1 MIRRRRISVPFRDGR
16 KERFI
21 PNCKVYVADGHNIK
35 KNTDMKKLY
44 FVCMALVALM
54 LASCGGKDYRDMLPA
69 DSFMVVSINP
79 ESLSRKAQVGDF
91 TQSVYYK
98 MAEQALADAPEE
110 ERGRILSLLAHPSE
124 SGLDVG
130 SDVFMFVTMENASQ
144 TGNPTVGGLFK
155 VSDRKKL
162 DGFLGW
168 IAEKGGLV
176 SVEEDGIVFLTG
188 GSERDPMIAY
198 DENALLVYDTSAGAD
213 ETKAAAKKLFS
224 QKKTESL
231 MGNSQLA
238 QAIERPSDMKFVMDY
253 GSIME
258 VAGEQIGTAGLS
270 GFEFLN
276 NMSMAMP
283 VDFEKGK
290 IVAEARILFSD
301 KKAEKQYM
309 EMVAAQRKMD
319 GDFLKMLP
327 AENVATLAGSMDG
340 ARTYEMLQKIPMY
353 SMVFAMAPQV
363 KPIMEAI
370 DGDIALSFHGMT
382 DNGRMPEL
390 SLIAELK
397 DPAIMETIK
406 GMIPVPMQEM
416 APGQYALSP
425 DANTT
430 IYFGLNG
437 NTFYATTDSDALVF
451 LTGAQTSAYEAE
463 VGKLFRGSY
472 GTMFVDFPA
481 VRSLIES
488 LIAQNR
494 LDQSA
499 AASLMALSL
508 FDTLEITGRTERQ
521 GEFVL
526 NMTDKDKNAAEVLYK
541 TIEGFAQM
549 FAATMF

>member
-301 KKAEKQYM
+301 KEAEKQYM

-340 ARTYEMLQKIPMY
+340 TRTYEMLQKIPMY

-430 IYFGLNG
+430 IYFGLND

-521 GEFVL
+521 GELVL

>member
-1 MIRRRRISVPFRDGR
+1 
-16 KERFI
+16 
-21 PNCKVYVADGHNIK
+21 
-35 KNTDMKKLY
+35 MKKLY
-44 FVCMALVALM
+44 FFCIALVALM
-54 LASCGGKDYRDMLPA
+54 LASCGGKDYREMLPA
-69 DSFMVVSINP
+69 DSFVIVSINP

-124 SGLDVG
+124 TGLDVG

-155 VSDRKKL
+155 VGDRKKL
-162 DGFLGW
+162 DSFLGW
-168 IAEKGGLV
+168 LSQKSGFT
-176 SVEEDGIVFLTG
+176 SFEEDGITFLANTQG
-188 GSERDPMIAY
+188 ADMPVVAY
-198 DENALLVYDTSAGAD
+198 DETALLVYTAPVDNDQA
-213 ETKAAAKKLFS
+213 KAAAKKLFA

-253 GSIME
+253 GSVMA

-276 NMSMAMP
+276 KMSMAMP

-301 KKAEKQYM
+301 KEAEKQYM

-319 GDFLKMLP
+319 G
-327 AENVATLAGSMDG
+327 T
-340 ARTYEMLQKIPMY
+340 RTYEMLQKIPMY

-430 IYFGLNG
+430 IYFGLND

-521 GEFVL
+521 GELVL

>member
-1 MIRRRRISVPFRDGR
+1 
-16 KERFI
+16 
-21 PNCKVYVADGHNIK
+21 
-35 KNTDMKKLY
+35 
-44 FVCMALVALM
+44 
-54 LASCGGKDYRDMLPA
+54 
-69 DSFMVVSINP
+69 
-79 ESLSRKAQVGDF
+79 
-91 TQSVYYK
+91 
-98 MAEQALADAPEE
+98 
-110 ERGRILSLLAHPSE
+110 
-124 SGLDVG
+124 
-130 SDVFMFVTMENASQ
+130 
-144 TGNPTVGGLFK
+144 
-155 VSDRKKL
+155 
-162 DGFLGW
+162 
-168 IAEKGGLV
+168 
-176 SVEEDGIVFLTG
+176 
-188 GSERDPMIAY
+188 
-198 DENALLVYDTSAGAD
+198 
-213 ETKAAAKKLFS
+213 
-224 QKKTESL
+224 
-231 MGNSQLA
+231 
-238 QAIERPSDMKFVMDY
+238 
-253 GSIME
+253 
-258 VAGEQIGTAGLS
+258 
-270 GFEFLN
+270 
-276 NMSMAMP
+276 
-283 VDFEKGK
+283 
-290 IVAEARILFSD
+290 
-301 KKAEKQYM
+301 
-309 EMVAAQRKMD
+309 
-319 GDFLKMLP
+319 MLP

-340 ARTYEMLQKIPMY
+340 TRTYEMLQKIPMY

-370 DGDIALSFHGMT
+370 DSDIALSFHGMT

-430 IYFGLNG
+430 IYFGLND

-451 LTGAQTSAYEAE
+451 LTGAQTSAYEAD

-521 GEFVL
+521 GELVL

>member
-1 MIRRRRISVPFRDGR
+1 
-16 KERFI
+16 
-21 PNCKVYVADGHNIK
+21 
-35 KNTDMKKLY
+35 MKKLY
-44 FVCMALVALM
+44 FFCIALVALM
-54 LASCGGKDYRDMLPA
+54 LASCGGKDYREMLPA
-69 DSFMVVSINP
+69 DSFVIVSINP

-124 SGLDVG
+124 TGLDVG

-155 VSDRKKL
+155 VGDRKKL
-162 DGFLGW
+162 DSFLGW
-168 IAEKGGLV
+168 LSQKSGFT
-176 SVEEDGIVFLTG
+176 SFEEDGITFLANTQG
-188 GSERDPMIAY
+188 ADMPVVAY
-198 DENALLVYDTSAGAD
+198 DETALLVYTAPVDNDQA
-213 ETKAAAKKLFS
+213 KAAAKKLFA

-253 GSIME
+253 GSVMA

-276 NMSMAMP
+276 KMSMAMP

-301 KKAEKQYM
+301 KEAEKQYM
-309 EMVAAQRKMD
+309 
-319 GDFLKMLP
+319 
-327 AENVATLAGSMDG
+327 
-340 ARTYEMLQKIPMY
+340 
-353 SMVFAMAPQV
+353 
-363 KPIMEAI
+363 
-370 DGDIALSFHGMT
+370 
-382 DNGRMPEL
+382 
-390 SLIAELK
+390 
-397 DPAIMETIK
+397 
-406 GMIPVPMQEM
+406 EM

-430 IYFGLNG
+430 IYFGLND

-521 GEFVL
+521 GELVL

>member
-1 MIRRRRISVPFRDGR
+1 
-16 KERFI
+16 
-21 PNCKVYVADGHNIK
+21 
-35 KNTDMKKLY
+35 
-44 FVCMALVALM
+44 
-54 LASCGGKDYRDMLPA
+54 
-69 DSFMVVSINP
+69 
-79 ESLSRKAQVGDF
+79 
-91 TQSVYYK
+91 
-98 MAEQALADAPEE
+98 
-110 ERGRILSLLAHPSE
+110 
-124 SGLDVG
+124 
-130 SDVFMFVTMENASQ
+130 
-144 TGNPTVGGLFK
+144 
-155 VSDRKKL
+155 
-162 DGFLGW
+162 
-168 IAEKGGLV
+168 
-176 SVEEDGIVFLTG
+176 
-188 GSERDPMIAY
+188 
-198 DENALLVYDTSAGAD
+198 
-213 ETKAAAKKLFS
+213 
-224 QKKTESL
+224 
-231 MGNSQLA
+231 
-238 QAIERPSDMKFVMDY
+238 
-253 GSIME
+253 
-258 VAGEQIGTAGLS
+258 
-270 GFEFLN
+270 
-276 NMSMAMP
+276 MSMAMP

-301 KKAEKQYM
+301 KEAEKQYM

-340 ARTYEMLQKIPMY
+340 TRTYEMLQKIPMY

-430 IYFGLNG
+430 IYFGLND

-521 GEFVL
+521 GELVL

>member
-1 MIRRRRISVPFRDGR
+1 
-16 KERFI
+16 
-21 PNCKVYVADGHNIK
+21 
-35 KNTDMKKLY
+35 MKKLY
-44 FVCMALVALM
+44 FFCIALVALM
-54 LASCGGKDYRDMLPA
+54 LASCGGKDYREMLPA
-69 DSFMVVSINP
+69 DSFVIVSINP

-124 SGLDVG
+124 TGLDVG

-155 VSDRKKL
+155 VGDRKKL
-162 DGFLGW
+162 DSFLGW
-168 IAEKGGLV
+168 LSQKSGFT
-176 SVEEDGIVFLTG
+176 SFEEDGITFLANTQG
-188 GSERDPMIAY
+188 ADMPVVAY
-198 DENALLVYDTSAGAD
+198 DETALLVYTAPVDNDQA
-213 ETKAAAKKLFS
+213 KAAAKKLFA

-253 GSIME
+253 GSVMA
-258 VAGEQIGTAGLS
+258 VAGEQIGT
-270 GFEFLN
+270 
-276 NMSMAMP
+276 
-283 VDFEKGK
+283 
-290 IVAEARILFSD
+290 AEARILFSD
-301 KKAEKQYM
+301 KEAEKQYM

-340 ARTYEMLQKIPMY
+340 TRTYEMLQKIPMY

-430 IYFGLNG
+430 IYFGLND

-521 GEFVL
+521 GELVL

>member
-1 MIRRRRISVPFRDGR
+1 
-16 KERFI
+16 
-21 PNCKVYVADGHNIK
+21 
-35 KNTDMKKLY
+35 MKKLY
-44 FVCMALVALM
+44 FFCIALVALM
-54 LASCGGKDYRDMLPA
+54 LASCGGKDYREMLPA
-69 DSFMVVSINP
+69 DSFVIVSINP

-124 SGLDVG
+124 TGLDVG

-155 VSDRKKL
+155 VGDRKKL
-162 DGFLGW
+162 DSFLGW
-168 IAEKGGLV
+168 LSQKSGFT
-176 SVEEDGIVFLTG
+176 SFEEDGITFLANTQG
-188 GSERDPMIAY
+188 ADMPVVAY
-198 DENALLVYDTSAGAD
+198 DETALLVYTAPVDNDQA
-213 ETKAAAKKLFS
+213 KAAAKKLFA

-253 GSIME
+253 GSVMA

-276 NMSMAMP
+276 KMSMAMP

-301 KKAEKQYM
+301 KEAEKQYM

-340 ARTYEMLQKIPMY
+340 
-353 SMVFAMAPQV
+353 MAPQV

-430 IYFGLNG
+430 IYFGLND

-521 GEFVL
+521 GELVL

>member
-1 MIRRRRISVPFRDGR
+1 
-16 KERFI
+16 
-21 PNCKVYVADGHNIK
+21 
-35 KNTDMKKLY
+35 MKKLY
-44 FVCMALVALM
+44 FFCIALVALM
-54 LASCGGKDYRDMLPA
+54 LASCGGKDYREMLPA
-69 DSFMVVSINP
+69 DSFVIVSINP

-124 SGLDVG
+124 TGLDVG

-155 VSDRKKL
+155 VGDRKKL
-162 DGFLGW
+162 DSFLGW
-168 IAEKGGLV
+168 LSQKSGFT
-176 SVEEDGIVFLTG
+176 SFEEDGITFLANTQG
-188 GSERDPMIAY
+188 ADMPVVAY
-198 DENALLVYDTSAGAD
+198 DETALLVYTAPVDNDQA
-213 ETKAAAKKLFS
+213 KAAAKKLFA

-253 GSIME
+253 GSVMA

-276 NMSMAMP
+276 KMSMAMP

-290 IVAEARILFSD
+290 IVARILFSD
-301 KKAEKQYM
+301 KEAEKQYM

-340 ARTYEMLQKIPMY
+340 TRTYEMLQKIPMY

-430 IYFGLNG
+430 IYFGLND

-521 GEFVL
+521 GELVL

>member
-1 MIRRRRISVPFRDGR
+1 
-16 KERFI
+16 
-21 PNCKVYVADGHNIK
+21 
-35 KNTDMKKLY
+35 MKKLY
-44 FVCMALVALM
+44 FFCIALVALM
-54 LASCGGKDYRDMLPA
+54 LASCGGKDYREMLPA
-69 DSFMVVSINP
+69 DSFVIVSINP

-124 SGLDVG
+124 TGLDVG

-155 VSDRKKL
+155 VGDRKKL
-162 DGFLGW
+162 DSFLGW
-168 IAEKGGLV
+168 LSQKSGFT
-176 SVEEDGIVFLTG
+176 SFEEDGITFLANTQG
-188 GSERDPMIAY
+188 ADMPVVAY
-198 DENALLVYDTSAGAD
+198 DETALLVYTAPVDNDQA
-213 ETKAAAKKLFS
+213 KAAAKKLFA

-253 GSIME
+253 GSVMA

-276 NMSMAMP
+276 KMSMAMP

-301 KKAEKQYM
+301 KEAEKQYM

-340 ARTYEMLQKIPMY
+340 TRTYEMLQKIPMY

-430 IYFGLNG
+430 IYFGLND

-472 GTMFVDFPA
+472 STMFVDFPA

-521 GEFVL
+521 GELVL

>member
-1 MIRRRRISVPFRDGR
+1 
-16 KERFI
+16 
-21 PNCKVYVADGHNIK
+21 
-35 KNTDMKKLY
+35 MKKLY
-44 FVCMALVALM
+44 FFCIALVALM
-54 LASCGGKDYRDMLPA
+54 LASCGGKDYREMLPA
-69 DSFMVVSINP
+69 DSFVIVSINP

-124 SGLDVG
+124 TGLDVG

-155 VSDRKKL
+155 VGDRKKL
-162 DGFLGW
+162 DSFLGW
-168 IAEKGGLV
+168 LSQKSGFT
-176 SVEEDGIVFLTG
+176 SFEEDGITFLANTQG
-188 GSERDPMIAY
+188 ADMPVVAY
-198 DENALLVYDTSAGAD
+198 DETALLVYTAPVDNDQA
-213 ETKAAAKKLFS
+213 KAAAKKLFA

-253 GSIME
+253 GSVMA

-276 NMSMAMP
+276 KMSMAMP

-301 KKAEKQYM
+301 KEAEKQYM

-319 GDFLKMLP
+319 GD
-327 AENVATLAGSMDG
+327 
-340 ARTYEMLQKIPMY
+340 
-353 SMVFAMAPQV
+353 
-363 KPIMEAI
+363 
-370 DGDIALSFHGMT
+370 
-382 DNGRMPEL
+382 MPEL

-430 IYFGLNG
+430 IYFGLND

-521 GEFVL
+521 GELVL

>member
-213 ETKAAAKKLFS
+213 EAKAAAKKLFS

-521 GEFVL
+521 GELVL

>member
-521 GEFVL
+521 GELVL

>member
-1 MIRRRRISVPFRDGR
+1 
-16 KERFI
+16 
-21 PNCKVYVADGHNIK
+21 
-35 KNTDMKKLY
+35 MKKLY
-44 FVCMALVALM
+44 FFCMALVALM
-54 LASCGGKDYRDMLPA
+54 LASCGGKDYREMLPA
-69 DSFMVVSINP
+69 DSFVIVSINP

-124 SGLDVG
+124 TGLDVG

-188 GSERDPMIAY
+188 GSERDPMVAY

-213 ETKAAAKKLFS
+213 ETKAAAKKLFA

-253 GSIME
+253 GPVMA

-276 NMSMAMP
+276 KMSMAMP

-301 KKAEKQYM
+301 KEAEKQYM

-340 ARTYEMLQKIPMY
+340 TRTYEMLQKIPMY

-425 DANTT
+425 DTNTT
-430 IYFGLNG
+430 IYFGLND

-451 LTGAQTSAYEAE
+451 LTGAQTSAYEDK

-488 LIAQNR
+488 LIAQDR

-521 GEFVL
+521 GELVL

>member
-1 MIRRRRISVPFRDGR
+1 
-16 KERFI
+16 
-21 PNCKVYVADGHNIK
+21 
-35 KNTDMKKLY
+35 MKKLY
-44 FVCMALVALM
+44 FFCIALVALM
-54 LASCGGKDYRDMLPA
+54 LASCGGKDYREMLPA

-213 ETKAAAKKLFS
+213 EAKAAAKKLFS

-521 GEFVL
+521 GELVL